1 MGINAGR
8 NICESRHFSKSGLD
22 VYFPC
27 ADYSIHAQ
35 IRAQITVYIH
45 CADYSICTY
54 TENTCSIPTHVEVI
68 YNIIHF
74 VHDNGGKSGSFTN
87 KETVELNLYFV
98 VL

>member
-1 MGINAGR
+1 MLEEIFVNPA
-8 NICESRHFSKSGLD
+8 IFQSRVWMCIFRAQIT
-22 VYFPC
+22 VY
-27 ADYSIHAQ
+27 IHAQ
-35 IRAQITVYIH
+35 MRAQITVYIH

-87 KETVELNLYFV
+87 KETFELNLYFV